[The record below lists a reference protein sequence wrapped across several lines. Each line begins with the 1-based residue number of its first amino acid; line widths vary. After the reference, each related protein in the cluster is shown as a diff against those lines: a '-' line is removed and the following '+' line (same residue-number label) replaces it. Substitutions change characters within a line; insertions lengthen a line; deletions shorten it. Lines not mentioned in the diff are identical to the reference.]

1 MTGLN
6 KIAVQ
11 TRNRE
16 LVITRIFDAPQDLV
30 FEVWTEPKHLRNW
43 FGPNDFTLPF
53 CEVDFR
59 EGGNYR
65 FCMRSPDDEDHW
77 VWGTYREIVE
87 PEQIVFTWGRE
98 DLKGNPRSKS
108 VVTVTFEPV
117 GEKTRFTLRQGIFEF
132 ADDCTEHQDG
142 WTECLDHLARYVE
155 KA

>member
-87 PEQIVFTWGRE
+87 PERIVFTSDRE
-98 DLKGNPRSKS
+98 DLGDTPRSKS
-108 VVTVTFEPV
+108 VVTVTFEAV
-117 GEKTRFTLRQGIFEF
+117 EEKTRFTFRRAIFEF
-132 ADDCTEHQDG
+132 ADDCIEHQGG
-142 WTECLDHLARYVE
+142 WTERLDQLARYVE